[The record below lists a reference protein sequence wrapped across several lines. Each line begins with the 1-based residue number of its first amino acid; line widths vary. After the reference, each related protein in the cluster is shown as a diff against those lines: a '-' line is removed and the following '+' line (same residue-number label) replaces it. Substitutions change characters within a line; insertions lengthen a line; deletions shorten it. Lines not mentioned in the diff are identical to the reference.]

1 MKTAGLWLCHFLW
14 KIFILFPVMVQNV
27 IFEKLPVCCGD
38 DGAKQDFKL
47 SLPAAAVFAGKAVK
61 KQLVLCL
68 CLNCNIMKKAGPN
81 AGTADRQGSCRPDG
95 LPQKQAN
102 SWRIGERICLME
114 RKLYSAECRLR
125 EI

>member
-47 SLPAAAVFAGKAVK
+47 SLPVAAAFARKAGK
-61 KQLVLCL
+61 KQLVLY
-68 CLNCNIMKKAGPN
+68 
-81 AGTADRQGSCRPDG
+81 RRSCV
-95 LPQKQAN
+95 
-102 SWRIGERICLME
+102 SV
-114 RKLYSAECRLR
+114 
-125 EI
+125 